1 MLNIFKIMPTIIIFI
16 LSLIFV
22 SSPLRATEIQTYL
35 TSKGPAVIITNQ
47 VAALAQSSNI
57 KINPI
62 HSVNCGSAVQK
73 FKNDRTPAAILISHN
88 QYRLSRTSNQDCVID
103 DFDSAKILFI
113 SHATQE
119 VCVKQNNSIPINRIA
134 TLGIVR
140 FSPYNSITEEMNKNI
155 LGAKFKHVLFNS
167 SDEVLQALVNKDID
181 VGLISLSVA
190 AEAIKSGA
198 IGCPYST
205 GSFRFQQKPLKE
217 FTGRDSFVNHESV
230 SFMFI
235 VKNLSATDEQR
246 LVQSI
251 QSLASKLSL
260 QNIDVTTMLPSREAV
275 INFIERSK
283 SAEYID

>member
-1 MLNIFKIMPTIIIFI
+1 MPKLIIFI
-16 LSLIFV
+16 LCLMSL
-22 SSPLRATEIQTYL
+22 SSLLRATEIQTYL

-47 VAALAQSSNI
+47 VGALAQSNDI

-73 FKNDRTPAAILISHN
+73 FKNARTPAAILISHN
-88 QYRLSRTSNQDCVID
+88 QYRLSRTSNQDCVVD

-113 SHATQE
+113 AHATQE

-140 FSPYNSITEEMNKNI
+140 FSPYNSITEEMNKNVI
-155 LGAKFKHVLFNS
+155 DAKFKHVLFNS

-181 VGLISLSVA
+181 TGLISLSVA

-198 IGCPYST
+198 ISCPYST

-217 FTGRDSFVNHESV
+217 FTGRDSFINHESV
-230 SFMFI
+230 SFMFV
-235 VKNLSATDEQR
+235 VKNLSIIDEQR
-246 LVQSI
+246 LMQSI
-251 QSLASKLSL
+251 QSLPFKLDL
-260 QNIDVTTMLPSREAV
+260 QNIDITIILPSTKE
-275 INFIERSK
+275 IDDFIARSK
-283 SAEYID
+283 FNQFLD

>member
-1 MLNIFKIMPTIIIFI
+1 MLNIFKIMSKFIIFI
-16 LSLIFV
+16 LSLISV

-47 VAALAQSSNI
+47 VGALAQSNDI

-88 QYRLSRTSNQDCVID
+88 QYRLSRSSNQDCVID

-113 SHATQE
+113 THATQE
-119 VCVKQNNSIPINRIA
+119 VCVKQNNSIPVNRIA

-140 FSPYNSITEEMNKNI
+140 FSPYNSITEEMNKNVI
-155 LGAKFKHVLFNS
+155 DAKFKHVLFNS

-181 VGLISLSVA
+181 TGLISLSVA

-198 IGCPYST
+198 ISCPYST

-217 FTGRDSFVNHESV
+217 FTGRDSFINHESV
-230 SFMFI
+230 SFMFV
-235 VKNLSATDEQR
+235 VKNLSVIDEQR
-246 LVQSI
+246 LMQSI
-251 QSLASKLSL
+251 QSLPFKLDL
-260 QNIDVTTMLPSREAV
+260 QNIDITIILPSTKE
-275 INFIERSK
+275 IDDFIARSK
-283 SAEYID
+283 FNQFLD

>member
-1 MLNIFKIMPTIIIFI
+1 
-16 LSLIFV
+16 V
-22 SSPLRATEIQTYL
+22 AT
-35 TSKGPAVIITNQ
+35 
-47 VAALAQSSNI
+47 LAQSSNI

-88 QYRLSRTSNQDCVID
+88 QYRLSRTSNQDCVVD
-103 DFDSAKILFI
+103 DFDSTKILFI
-113 SHATQE
+113 THATQE
-119 VCVKQNNSIPINRIA
+119 ICVKQNNSIPINRIA

-140 FSPYNSITEEMNKNI
+140 FSPYNSITEEMNKNV
-155 LGAKFKHVLFNS
+155 LGAKFKHVLFNG

-205 GSFRFQQKPLKE
+205 GSYRFQQKPLKE

-230 SFMFI
+230 SFMFV
-235 VKNLSATDEQR
+235 VKNLSVIDEQR
-246 LVQSI
+246 LMQSI
-251 QSLASKLSL
+251 QSLPFKLDL
-260 QNIDVTTMLPSREAV
+260 QNIDITIILPSTKE
-275 INFIERSK
+275 IDDFIARSK
-283 SAEYID
+283 FNQFLD